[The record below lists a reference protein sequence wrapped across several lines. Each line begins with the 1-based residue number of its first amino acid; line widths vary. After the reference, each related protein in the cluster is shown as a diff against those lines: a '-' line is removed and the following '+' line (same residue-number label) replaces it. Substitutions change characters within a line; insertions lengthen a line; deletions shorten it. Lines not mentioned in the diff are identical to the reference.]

1 MYFNDEGYRLLAAVT
16 ALAHQLGHV
25 LLHAQIAGLHG
36 LRQAEAEAGRLR
48 NQLVQLGS
56 PHDKGSTA
64 DA

>member
-1 MYFNDEGYRLLAAVT
+1 LLAAVT

-64 DA
+64 DG